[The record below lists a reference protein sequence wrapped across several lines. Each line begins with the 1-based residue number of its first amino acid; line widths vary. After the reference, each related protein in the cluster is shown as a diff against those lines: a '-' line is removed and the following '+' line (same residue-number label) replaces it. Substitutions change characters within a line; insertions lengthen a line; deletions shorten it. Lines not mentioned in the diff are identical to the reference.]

1 MGMGGAQKIRISLPR
16 PADVVGEPAGA
27 GDEANIFLATDR
39 LTNSELSQRY
49 LLPDRR
55 ENHLP
60 ETCTIHAA
68 DQQWHCVAE
77 LPVSSACKLSNS
89 RMSRASLNETAL
101 VPMFRTNSAIPDIVA
116 PRIVGGL
123 DRSKAMMSKRVGN
136 WAWAL
141 SGEERIAAAIVGR
154 SQSEKSPISAK
165 LKRKY
170 DAMLEKQRK
179 LTKH

>member
-1 MGMGGAQKIRISLPR
+1 
-16 PADVVGEPAGA
+16 
-27 GDEANIFLATDR
+27 
-39 LTNSELSQRY
+39 
-49 LLPDRR
+49 
-55 ENHLP
+55 
-60 ETCTIHAA
+60 
-68 DQQWHCVAE
+68 
-77 LPVSSACKLSNS
+77 
-89 RMSRASLNETAL
+89 
-101 VPMFRTNSAIPDIVA
+101 MFRTNSAIPDIVA